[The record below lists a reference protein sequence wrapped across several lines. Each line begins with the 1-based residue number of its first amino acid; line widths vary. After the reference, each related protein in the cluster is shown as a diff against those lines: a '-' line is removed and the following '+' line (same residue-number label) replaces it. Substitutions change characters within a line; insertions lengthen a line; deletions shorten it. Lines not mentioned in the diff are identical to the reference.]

1 MQILNT
7 QQIGQKIRRLAMQIL
22 EENYQETSLVIGG
35 INNNGFAFAELIHK
49 ELSSIDM
56 LPIELVSIRLNP
68 AKPLQDKVTFSCPIE
83 DLEDKCI
90 IIVDDVANTG
100 RTLFYAMKPL
110 MNVVPRKVEMAVLVD
125 REHKSFP
132 VKVDYVGMS
141 LATTLKDHID
151 VQIFGMDNPA
161 VFLR

>member
-1 MQILNT
+1 
-7 QQIGQKIRRLAMQIL
+7 MQIL
-22 EENYQETSLVIGG
+22 EENYQESSLVIAG

-49 ELSSIDM
+49 ELETINM
-56 LPIELVSIRLNP
+56 VPMNLVNIRLNP
-68 AKPLQDKVTFSCPIE
+68 AKPLSDEVTFSCPIDE
-83 DLEDKCI
+83 LKDKCI

-110 MNVVPRKVEMAVLVD
+110 MNVVPKKVEVAVLID

-151 VQIFGMDNPA
+151 VQIFGMEDPA
-161 VFLR
+161 AFLR